1 MSHLAWTVPTYL
13 TWQQWKCSFVR
24 QAWPHICHF
33 SPQLYFLGSIFL
45 HMKARKLWQN
55 LPKFPKISQ
64 KFPKFSQNF
73 STWQFFLHKYNLWY
87 LWQIWALKKS
97 NLMFRLNYPSVYVV
111 IIHPHIFSGETMAVD
126 TKPSAKCISRV
137 NTGGG
142 QFSGPGFVSF
152 SQKILVFI
160 GPESDH
166 WLCLSLTDW
175 LTH

>member
-1 MSHLAWTVPTYL
+1 M
-13 TWQQWKCSFVR
+13 
-24 QAWPHICHF
+24 
-33 SPQLYFLGSIFL
+33 YFLGSIFL

-55 LPKFPKISQ
+55 LPKFPKFFKNFS
-64 KFPKFSQNF
+64 KFPNISQNF

-142 QFSGPGFVSF
+142 RLSGPGFVYF
-152 SQKILVFI
+152 SQKDISFFNE
-160 GPESDH
+160 PRSDH
-166 WLCLSLTDW
+166 SLRMSLIDQVTNLMNWPKLTDFSEYAEYANVKMYKRC
-175 LTH
+175 